1 MELER
6 ILELVSPEVHAGLQ
20 RAVEIGKWDD
30 GTPLTREQREL
41 CLQAVIAWEARHL
54 ENEARTGYIDRGSK
68 AEGEVC
74 AGHDDEPAV
83 IRIVRDST
91 GLG

>member
-1 MELER
+1 MDFNA
-6 ILELVSPEVHAGLQ
+6 ILEMITPEVHASLR
-20 RAVEIGKWDD
+20 RAVEIGKWAD
-30 GTPLTREQREL
+30 GVALTREQREL